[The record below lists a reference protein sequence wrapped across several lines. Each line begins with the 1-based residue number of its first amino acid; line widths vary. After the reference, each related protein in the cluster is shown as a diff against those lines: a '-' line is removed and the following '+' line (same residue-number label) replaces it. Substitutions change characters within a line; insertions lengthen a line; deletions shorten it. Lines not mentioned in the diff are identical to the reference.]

1 MSAPVPRS
9 AQRAVTSPRGR
20 ARVVRAAHCRIGT
33 DNSILERVLR
43 VMGRFVLF
51 TSFLVAVFALPAHA
65 AEGDNPGL
73 DVRLVADRPIVTI
86 DQDSPADQPLVY
98 EVIVSNGGADV
109 APGVVVEARLPGG
122 SIVRDAGDV
131 APGGEWRAVLET
143 TVPAS
148 NAGGPLE
155 SVAVARTT
163 DGREV
168 ASLPARVDVQVISSA
183 VIDRDAPAPVA
194 APATPTTSTTAVATQ
209 VLGAMY
215 ERPLDAELAR
225 TGAPLGALL
234 VAGAALV
241 LFGAGLV
248 RRTAD
253 RL

>member
-1 MSAPVPRS
+1 
-9 AQRAVTSPRGR
+9 
-20 ARVVRAAHCRIGT
+20 VV
-33 DNSILERVLR
+33 
-43 VMGRFVLF
+43 
-51 TSFLVAVFALPAHA
+51 
-65 AEGDNPGL
+65 
-73 DVRLVADRPIVTI
+73 
-86 DQDSPADQPLVY
+86 
-98 EVIVSNGGADV
+98 
-109 APGVVVEARLPGG
+109 
-122 SIVRDAGDV
+122 DA
-131 APGGEWRAVLET
+131 

-148 NAGGPLE
+148 SAGGPVE
-155 SVAVARTT
+155 SVAVARTA

-168 ASLPARVDVQVISSA
+168 SSLPARVDVQVISSA